1 MRSFFSSLPLF
12 PEQASNLAPKVDGV
26 FFFVLAVTIFFTL
39 LILSLILFFIVRYR
53 KGSKA
58 VRPPPIGR
66 RTQIILEV
74 LWIGIPLGLSLVMF
88 VWAATVYQDIFTPP
102 ANATDIYVVAK
113 QWMWKLQHPSGK
125 REINE
130 LHVPLGRPVRLVM
143 TSQDVIHSFFVP
155 AFRTKMDVLPNRYT
169 QSWFIPTKVGSYH
182 LFCAE
187 YCGTKHS
194 GMIGTVYV
202 MEPTDFENWLA
213 GSSGEGGSLADQGQ
227 KQFARLGCASCHMA
241 GASSRGPSLAGLI
254 GSAVHLRDGR
264 TLKADETYVRESILD
279 PRAKIVSGYEPLMPT
294 FKNQV
299 SEDQIIQLIA
309 YIKSLAPERGTQTP
323 QGRASR

>member
-1 MRSFFSSLPLF
+1 MKSFFSSLPLF
-12 PEQASNLAPKVDGV
+12 PAEASNLAVKVDMV
-26 FFFVLAVTIFFTL
+26 FLFVLVVSIAFTL
-39 LILSLILFFIVRYR
+39 LVLFAILYFIVRYR

-58 VRPPPIGR
+58 PRPGPIPR
-66 RTQIILEV
+66 RVQIIMEV
-74 LWIGIPLGLSLVMF
+74 TWIVIPLAIAMTMF
-88 VWAATVYQDIFTPP
+88 VAGAAVYQDIFTPP

-130 LHVPLGRPVRLVM
+130 LHVPLGRAVRLVM

-169 QSWFIPTKVGSYH
+169 QSWFIPTKVGTYH

-202 MEPTDFENWLA
+202 MTPTDFEAWLA
-213 GSSGEGGSLADQGQ
+213 GTSGEGSLADQGQ
-227 KQFARLGCASCHMA
+227 KQFARLGCVTCHMA
-241 GASSRGPSLAGLI
+241 GASQRGPSLAGLI

-264 TLKADETYVRESILD
+264 TIKADETYVRESIID
-279 PRAKIVSGYEPLMPT
+279 PRAKIVSGFEPIMPT

-309 YIKSLAPERGTQTP
+309 YIKSLPPERGTQTP